1 VRPMPRLLIIDDNEG
16 VCSALSM
23 LFHLHGL
30 DTVSANSQQAGLD
43 ILEHQEIH
51 LVIQDMNFTSDTTS
65 GEEGKALFNKIRVLF
80 PDMPIILL
88 TAWTH
93 LEQAVELV
101 RSGASDYLSKPWDD
115 DRLVT
120 TVNNL
125 LQLRAAEA
133 SNSEIALSLREER
146 DRLEKFDLC
155 GIVFKSRAMLNL
167 LQIATQVARADVPV
181 LITGP
186 NGVGK
191 EMFADVVHANS
202 ARKGPLV
209 KVNAGALPAE
219 LIESELFGSEAGAF
233 TGAQQ
238 RQGRF
243 AAADGGTL
251 FLDEIGNLPLDGQMK
266 LLRVLQTGEFERLGS
281 SQTRKVDVRLVTATN
296 SDLSAA
302 IAEGSFRQDL
312 YYRINLIEI
321 AVPSLNQ
328 RSDDILPL
336 AKHFLSD
343 GRSLSGGSKRTL
355 SEYHWPGNVRE
366 LENCIKRAE
375 LLGDND
381 TITSEQLG
389 LQMPE
394 MAVEGEPSREKI
406 QHALDTYGHVV
417 ARAARSLGLSRQ
429 ALYRRMMKFGLK

>member
-1 VRPMPRLLIIDDNEG
+1 MRPMPSLLIIDDNEG

-23 LFHLHGL
+23 LFGLHGL
-30 DTVSANSQQAGLD
+30 DVVTANSPQAGLD

-51 LVIQDMNFTSDTTS
+51 VVIQDMNFTSDTTS
-65 GEEGKALFNKIRVLF
+65 GDEGKALFEEIRLLF

-120 TVNNL
+120 TVSNL
-125 LQLRAAEA
+125 LQLQAAEA
-133 SNSEIALSLREER
+133 SNLDVALSLKEER
-146 DRLEKFDLC
+146 ARLEKFDLC

-191 EMFADVVHANS
+191 ELFAEIVHANS

-233 TGAQQ
+233 TGAQK

-243 AAADGGTL
+243 EAADGGTL
-251 FLDEIGNLPLDGQMK
+251 FLDEIANLPLDGQMK

-281 SQTRKVDVRLVTATN
+281 SQTKKVDVRLVTATN

-321 AVPSLNQ
+321 AVPSLNE

-336 AKHFLSD
+336 AEHFLSD
-343 GRSLSGGSKRTL
+343 GRSLSEGGRRTL

-366 LENCIKRAE
+366 LENCIRRAE

-381 TITSEQLG
+381 TITSEHLG
-389 LQMPE
+389 LQLPE
-394 MAVEGEPSREKI
+394 MAVEGEPSAEKI

-429 ALYRRMMKFGLK
+429 ALYRRMVRYGLK

>member
-1 VRPMPRLLIIDDNEG
+1 
-16 VCSALSM
+16 M
-23 LFHLHGL
+23 LFHLHRL
-30 DTVSANSQQAGLD
+30 DVVTANSPQAGLD

-65 GEEGKALFNKIRVLF
+65 GDEGKALFDKIHLLF
-80 PDMPIILL
+80 PNTPIILL

-101 RSGASDYLSKPWDD
+101 RRGASDYLSKPWDD

-125 LQLRAAEA
+125 LQLQAAEA
-133 SNSEIALSLREER
+133 SNSEIALSFEQER
-146 DRLEKFDLC
+146 DALEKFDLC

-167 LQIATQVARADVPV
+167 LQIATQVARASVPV

-191 EMFADVVHANS
+191 ELFADVVHANS
-202 ARKGPLV
+202 AREGPMV

-243 AAADGGTL
+243 ELADGGTL

-281 SQTRKVDVRLVTATN
+281 SQTKKVDVRLVTATN
-296 SDLSAA
+296 SDLSTA
-302 IAEGSFRQDL
+302 IADGRFREDL

-321 AVPSLNQ
+321 AVPSLNR

-336 AKHFLSD
+336 AEHFLSD
-343 GRSLSGGSKRTL
+343 GHSLSDDGRKTL

-375 LLGDND
+375 LLSDND
-381 TITSEQLG
+381 TIISEQLG

-394 MAVEGEPSREKI
+394 LAVEGEPSAEKI
-406 QHALDTYGHVV
+406 QPALDTYGHVV

-429 ALYRRMMKFGLK
+429 ALYRRMVKFGLK

>member
-1 VRPMPRLLIIDDNEG
+1 M
-16 VCSALSM
+16 SM

-30 DTVSANSQQAGLD
+30 DVVAANSPQAGLD
-43 ILEHQEIH
+43 ILEHLEIH
-51 LVIQDMNFTSDTTS
+51 LVIQDMNFTADTTS
-65 GEEGKALFNKIRVLF
+65 GDEGKALFEKIRLLF
-80 PDMPIILL
+80 PDTPIILL

-101 RSGASDYLSKPWDD
+101 RGGASDYLSKPWDD

-125 LQLRAAEA
+125 LQLQAAEA
-133 SNSEIALSLREER
+133 TNSEIATSLKEER
-146 DRLEKFDLC
+146 VALERFDLC

-191 EMFADVVHANS
+191 ELFADVVHANS
-202 ARKGPLV
+202 AREGPLV

-233 TGAQQ
+233 TGAQK
-238 RQGRF
+238 RQGRLEL
-243 AAADGGTL
+243 ADGGTL
-251 FLDEIGNLPLDGQMK
+251 FLDEIGNLSLDGQMK

-296 SDLSAA
+296 SDLSSA
-302 IAEGSFRQDL
+302 IAEGRFRQDL

-321 AVPSLNQ
+321 ALPGLNR
-328 RSDDILPL
+328 RSDDIIPL
-336 AKHFLSD
+336 AEHFLSD
-343 GRSLSGGSKRTL
+343 GHRLSNDSRRML
-355 SEYHWPGNVRE
+355 LEYHWPGNVRE
-366 LENCIKRAE
+366 LENCIRRAE

-381 TITSEQLG
+381 SITPDQLG
-389 LQMPE
+389 LQIPE
-394 MAVEGEPSREKI
+394 PVVEGEPSAEKI
-406 QHALDTYGHVV
+406 QQALDTYGHVV

-429 ALYRRMMKFGLK
+429 ALYRRMVKFGLK

>member
-1 VRPMPRLLIIDDNEG
+1 MPRLLIIDDNEG

-23 LFHLHGL
+23 LFHLYGHEVV
-30 DTVSANSQQAGLD
+30 TANSPQAGLD
-43 ILEHQEIH
+43 ILERQEIH
-51 LVIQDMNFTSDTTS
+51 LVIQDMNFSSDTTS
-65 GEEGKALFNKIRVLF
+65 GDEGKVLFDKVRLLF
-80 PDMPIILL
+80 PDTPIILL

-101 RSGASDYLSKPWDD
+101 KSGASDYLSKPWDD

-120 TVNNL
+120 TVSNL
-125 LQLRAAEA
+125 LQLQAAEA
-133 SNSEIALSLREER
+133 SNSEVALSLEEER
-146 DRLEKFDLC
+146 GTLETFDLC

-191 EMFADVVHANS
+191 ELFADIVHANS

-209 KVNAGALPAE
+209 KVNAGALPAD

-243 AAADGGTL
+243 EMADGGTL
-251 FLDEIGNLPLDGQMK
+251 FLDEIGNLPLDGQIK

-281 SQTRKVDVRLVTATN
+281 SQTKKVDVRLVTATN
-296 SDLSAA
+296 SDLSTA
-302 IAEGSFRQDL
+302 IVEGSFRQDL

-321 AVPSLNQ
+321 AVPSLNR

-336 AKHFLSD
+336 AEHFLSD
-343 GRSLSGGSKRTL
+343 GRQLSDDSKRTL

-366 LENCIKRAE
+366 LENCIRRAE

-381 TITSEQLG
+381 TIAADQLG
-389 LQMPE
+389 LQISDL
-394 MAVEGEPSREKI
+394 AVEGEPSAEKI
-406 QHALDTYGHVV
+406 QKALDTYGHVV

-429 ALYRRMMKFGLK
+429 ALYRRMVKFGLK

>member
-1 VRPMPRLLIIDDNEG
+1 MPRLLIIDDNEG

-30 DTVSANSQQAGLD
+30 ETVAANSQQAGLD
-43 ILEHQEIH
+43 ILEHHEIH
-51 LVIQDMNFTSDTTS
+51 LVIQDMNFTADTTS
-65 GEEGKALFNKIRVLF
+65 GDEGKVLFDKIRSLF

-125 LQLRAAEA
+125 LQLQAAEA
-133 SNSEIALSLREER
+133 TNSEIALSLEEER

-167 LQIATQVARADVPV
+167 LQIATQIARADVPV

-191 EMFADVVHANS
+191 ELFADLVHANS

-233 TGAQQ
+233 TDAQQ

-243 AAADGGTL
+243 ELADGGTL
-251 FLDEIGNLPLDGQMK
+251 FLDEIGNLSLDGQMK

-296 SDLSAA
+296 SDLGAA
-302 IAEGSFRQDL
+302 IADGSFRQDL

-321 AVPSLNQ
+321 AVPSLNR

-336 AKHFLSD
+336 AEHFLSD
-343 GRSLSGGSKRTL
+343 GHSLSIDSRRTL

-366 LENCIKRAE
+366 LENCIRRAE

-381 TITSEQLG
+381 TITPDQLG
-389 LQMPE
+389 LQLPE
-394 MAVEGEPSREKI
+394 LAVEGEPSAEKI
-406 QHALDTYGHVV
+406 QQALDRYGHVV

-429 ALYRRMMKFGLK
+429 ALYRRMVKYGLK

>member
-1 VRPMPRLLIIDDNEG
+1 M
-16 VCSALSM
+16 SM
-23 LFHLHGL
+23 LFHLHGH
-30 DTVSANSQQAGLD
+30 DVVSANSPQAGLD

-51 LVIQDMNFTSDTTS
+51 LVIQDMNFSLDTTS
-65 GEEGKALFNKIRVLF
+65 GDEGKALFNEIRSLF
-80 PDMPIILL
+80 PNTPIILL

-101 RSGASDYLSKPWDD
+101 KGGASDYLSKPWDD

-125 LQLRAAEA
+125 LQLQAAEA
-133 SNSEIALSLREER
+133 TNSEIALSLEEER

-167 LQIATQVARADVPV
+167 LQIATQVARANVPV

-191 EMFADVVHANS
+191 ELFADVVHANS
-202 ARKGPLV
+202 GRKGSLV

-219 LIESELFGSEAGAF
+219 LIENELFGSEAGAF
-233 TGAQQ
+233 TGAQK

-243 AAADGGTL
+243 ELADGGTL
-251 FLDEIGNLPLDGQMK
+251 FLDEIGNLPLDGQTK
-266 LLRVLQTGEFERLGS
+266 LLRVLESGEFERLGS
-281 SQTRKVDVRLVTATN
+281 SQTTKVDVRLVTATN
-296 SDLSAA
+296 SDLNTA
-302 IAEGSFRQDL
+302 IAEGRFRQDL

-321 AVPSLNQ
+321 AVPSLNR
-328 RSDDILPL
+328 RSDDILPI
-336 AKHFLSD
+336 AEHFLSD
-343 GRSLSGGSKRTL
+343 GHRLSDDSRRIL

-366 LENCIKRAE
+366 LENCIRRAE
-375 LLGDND
+375 LLGDDD
-381 TITSEQLG
+381 TITAEQLG

-394 MAVEGEPSREKI
+394 LVVEGEPSAEKI
-406 QHALDTYGHVV
+406 QHALDTYGHVI

-429 ALYRRMMKFGLK
+429 ALYRRMVKFGLK

>member
-1 VRPMPRLLIIDDNEG
+1 
-16 VCSALSM
+16 LSI
-23 LFHLHGL
+23 LFQLHGI
-30 DTVSANSQQAGLD
+30 DVATANSPQDGLD
-43 ILEHQEIH
+43 ILEHQEVH

-65 GEEGKALFNKIRVLF
+65 GDEGKALFDKIRSLF
-80 PDMPIILL
+80 PGLPIILL

-101 RSGASDYLSKPWDD
+101 KSGASDYLSKPWDD

-125 LQLRAAEA
+125 LQLQAAKA
-133 SNSEIALSLREER
+133 TNSEIALSLAEQRNK
-146 DRLEKFDLC
+146 LEKFDLC
-155 GIVFKSRAMLNL
+155 GTVFESREMLSL
-167 LQIATQVARADVPV
+167 LQIATQVARANVPV

-191 EMFADVVHANS
+191 ELFAEVVHANS
-202 ARKGPLV
+202 ARNGPLV

-243 AAADGGTL
+243 ELADGGTL

-281 SQTRKVDVRLVTATN
+281 SQTKTVDVRLVTASN
-296 SDLSAA
+296 SDLNAA
-302 IAEGSFRQDL
+302 ITEGKFRQDL
-312 YYRINLIEI
+312 YYRINVIEI
-321 AVPSLNQ
+321 AVPSLNR
-328 RSDDILPL
+328 RSDDIVPL
-336 AKHFLSD
+336 AEHFLSD
-343 GRSLSGGSKRTL
+343 GRQLSEDGKRTL
-355 SEYHWPGNVRE
+355 LEYHWPGNVRE

-375 LLGDND
+375 LLGDDD

-389 LQMPE
+389 LQIPE
-394 MAVEGEPSREKI
+394 LTVEGEPSPEKI
-406 QHALDTYGHVV
+406 QQALDTYGHVV

-429 ALYRRMMKFGLK
+429 ALYRRMVKFGLK

>member
-1 VRPMPRLLIIDDNEG
+1 
-16 VCSALSM
+16 LSM
-23 LFHLHGL
+23 LFHLHGH
-30 DTVSANSQQAGLD
+30 DVVSANSPQAGLD

-51 LVIQDMNFTSDTTS
+51 LVIQDMNFSLDTTS
-65 GEEGKALFNKIRVLF
+65 GDEGKALFNEIRSLF
-80 PDMPIILL
+80 PNTPIILL

-101 RSGASDYLSKPWDD
+101 KGGASDYLSKPWDD

-125 LQLRAAEA
+125 LQLQAAEA
-133 SNSEIALSLREER
+133 TNSEIALSLEEER

-167 LQIATQVARADVPV
+167 LQIATQVARANVPV

-191 EMFADVVHANS
+191 ELFADVVHANS
-202 ARKGPLV
+202 GRKGSLV

-219 LIESELFGSEAGAF
+219 LIENELFGSEAGAF
-233 TGAQQ
+233 TGAQK

-243 AAADGGTL
+243 ELADGGTL
-251 FLDEIGNLPLDGQMK
+251 FLDEIGNLPLDGQTK
-266 LLRVLQTGEFERLGS
+266 LLRVLESGEFERLGS
-281 SQTRKVDVRLVTATN
+281 SQTTKVDVRLVTATN
-296 SDLSAA
+296 SDLNTA
-302 IAEGSFRQDL
+302 IAEGRFRQDL

-321 AVPSLNQ
+321 AVPSLNR
-328 RSDDILPL
+328 RSDDILPI
-336 AKHFLSD
+336 AEHFLSD
-343 GRSLSGGSKRTL
+343 GHRLSDDSRRIL

-366 LENCIKRAE
+366 LENCIRRAE
-375 LLGDND
+375 LLGDDD
-381 TITSEQLG
+381 TITAEQLG

-394 MAVEGEPSREKI
+394 LVVEGEPSAEKI
-406 QHALDTYGHVV
+406 QHALDTYGHVI

-429 ALYRRMMKFGLK
+429 ALYRRMVKFGLK